1 MGWGAMNSAHDDIQV
16 GTARL
21 AYSAQRGGW
30 VTPGGN
36 LITNPLKAQRIA
48 ETINNRMKREVA

>member
-1 MGWGAMNSAHDDIQV
+1 MNSAHDDIQV